1 MHHHRLTRIATL
13 ALAIGALAAPTAIA
27 QQDLRSPDAID
38 AAQQTRQNLRSPNA
52 IDAAGTAEA
61 QQDKRSP
68 DARDAAEG
76 RGAYNTPEVVFV
88 KAPHPAHTG
97 GSPLGR
103 RRHRRRRAA
112 RTHPARVGRRT
123 ACVHRRH
130 TRPIR
135 ASDCS
140 TDPALPW
147 GRPLVPLKRTSR
159 AGR

>member
-38 AAQQTRQNLRSPNA
+38 AAQQTRQNPRSPNA

-76 RGAYNTPEVVFV
+76 RGAYNTPQVVFV

-97 GSPLGR
+97 GLDWADAGIGAGALLGLLLLGLGCGLL
-103 RRHRRRRAA
+103 
-112 RTHPARVGRRT
+112 VI
-123 ACVHRRH
+123 HRRH
-130 TRPIR
+130 AP
-135 ASDCS
+135 
-140 TDPALPW
+140 PAQPF
-147 GRPLVPLKRTSR
+147 
-159 AGR
+159 